1 MPRNWY
7 ECCHER
13 SWNHLLSGR
22 IWIQK
27 RPFKYGE
34 EDSLENNDA
43 VLIRMAQN
51 GDYRSIESLHDRY
64 RPSIYSYFY
73 YRVAEV
79 ATAEDLTSEVF
90 VRMVEKIDT
99 YEPCGRPFLSWL
111 YTIANNLRVDHFR
124 QTNRQPL
131 SQLSESLPAVQSTP
145 PSSTELRLWE
155 ECFRSA
161 LLCLTEDQRL
171 VIIGKFIEERTNE
184 EMAAV
189 LQKPEGAIKSL
200 QHRALAALRKEI
212 ERTGCYEL

>member
-1 MPRNWY
+1 
-7 ECCHER
+7 
-13 SWNHLLSGR
+13 
-22 IWIQK
+22 
-27 RPFKYGE
+27 
-34 EDSLENNDA
+34 
-43 VLIRMAQN
+43 
-51 GDYRSIESLHDRY
+51 
-64 RPSIYSYFY
+64 
-73 YRVAEV
+73 
-79 ATAEDLTSEVF
+79 

-99 YEPCGRPFLSWL
+99 YESRGRPFLAWL

-131 SQLSESLPAVQSTP
+131 SPLSESLPGVQSTP

-184 EMAAV
+184 EMAAL

-212 ERTGCYEL
+212 ERTGCYEP

>member
-79 ATAEDLTSEVF
+79 ATAEDLTSEVSPGCTPSPITCVWTIS
-90 VRMVEKIDT
+90 VRRT
-99 YEPCGRPFLSWL
+99 
-111 YTIANNLRVDHFR
+111 AN
-124 QTNRQPL
+124 P
-131 SQLSESLPAVQSTP
+131 
-145 PSSTELRLWE
+145 
-155 ECFRSA
+155 
-161 LLCLTEDQRL
+161 
-171 VIIGKFIEERTNE
+171 
-184 EMAAV
+184 
-189 LQKPEGAIKSL
+189 
-200 QHRALAALRKEI
+200 
-212 ERTGCYEL
+212 